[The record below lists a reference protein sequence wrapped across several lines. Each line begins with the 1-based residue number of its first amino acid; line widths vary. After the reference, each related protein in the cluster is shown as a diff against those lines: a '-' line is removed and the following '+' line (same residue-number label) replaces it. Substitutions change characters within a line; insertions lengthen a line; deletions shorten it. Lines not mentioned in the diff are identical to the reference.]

1 MRAYVDASVFL
12 RVILGEKSALAE
24 WDDIEAAVTSE
35 LAQVE
40 CLRTLDRLQLRPGAP
55 RDQLAARRAEVYRLF
70 EEVRLVEL
78 SREVLAR
85 ASQPFPA
92 PLGTL
97 DALHL
102 ATALLVSDQ
111 ERDLMVMATHDAEL
125 GLAARAVGLAVIG
138 C

>member
-12 RVILGEKSALAE
+12 RVVLRERGALAE
-24 WDDIEAAVTSE
+24 WQDLDEAVTSE

-40 CLRTLDRLQLRPGAP
+40 CLRTLDRLQLRGGVP
-55 RDQLAARRAEVYRLF
+55 RDELAARRAHIFRIF
-70 EEVRLVEL
+70 EEARLVEL

-102 ATALLVSDQ
+102 ATAMLVTEQDG
-111 ERDLMVMATHDAEL
+111 RPITVATHDEEL
-125 GLAARAVGLAVIG
+125 GLAARAAGLAVIG

>member
-1 MRAYVDASVFL
+1 MRAYLDASVFL
-12 RVILGEKSALAE
+12 RLVLGERGALAE
-24 WDDIEAAVTSE
+24 WNDVDEAVTSE

-40 CLRTLDRLQLRPGAP
+40 CLRTLDRLGLRAGVASAE
-55 RDQLAARRAEVYRLF
+55 LTARRAYVYRLLD
-70 EEVRLVEL
+70 EVVQVEI

-97 DALHL
+97 DAIHL
-102 ATALLVSDQ
+102 ATAMLVAEQDG
-111 ERDLMVMATHDAEL
+111 DPIVLATHDAEL
-125 GLAARAVGLAVIG
+125 GLAARAVGLDVIG

>member
-12 RVILGEKSALAE
+12 RVILGEKGALAQ
-24 WDDIEAAVTSE
+24 WDDIEVAVTSE

-40 CLRTLDRLQLRPGAP
+40 RLRTLDRLQLRPGAP
-55 RDQLAARRAEVYRLF
+55 RDDLALRRAQVYRLF

-92 PLGTL
+92 PLATL

-102 ATALLVSDQ
+102 ATALLVSEQ
-111 ERDLMVMATHDAEL
+111 ERDLMMATHDAEL